1 MQRRVDERLAYS
13 EHSTNFVEVGYNEA
27 NAVRLVDF
35 NVGYHQTPLDLAS
48 RHLTVFMAMRGL
60 YQ

>member
-1 MQRRVDERLAYS
+1 MAYS

-27 NAVRLVDF
+27 NDNDVRLVDF

-48 RHLTVFMAMRGL
+48 RHLTAFMAMRGL